1 VIYTHYDYL
10 ELAPGAPRERIEA
23 AYARVLERFNYGLTP
38 AGQDLSGLVR
48 MIHAAYEVLSDPQ
61 MRRTYD
67 QQLEQDA
74 LAADVELR
82 TELAMPTN
90 AQPRYVQD
98 VPPPLNAAFFSSI
111 AA

>member
-10 ELAPGAPRERIEA
+10 EVSPGAPRQRIEA
-23 AYARVLERFNYGLTP
+23 AYARVLERFNFGMTP

-48 MIHAAYEVLSDPQ
+48 MIHAAYDVLSDPDS
-61 MRRTYD
+61 RRTYD
-67 QQLEQDA
+67 LQLQQDA
-74 LAADVELR
+74 LAADAELR
-82 TELAMPTN
+82 AELMRPVN

-98 VPPPLNAAFFSSI
+98 VPAPLNAAFSSI

>member
-1 VIYTHYDYL
+1 MIYTHYDYL
-10 ELAPGAPRERIEA
+10 ELAPGAPREHIEA

-61 MRRTYD
+61 LRRSYD
-67 QQLEQDA
+67 QQLDQDA

-82 TELAMPTN
+82 AELETPASG
-90 AQPRYVQD
+90 QPRYVQD
-98 VPPPLNAAFFSSI
+98 VPEPLNAAFYSSI